1 MTTGPGAAIEPDLEA
16 EARRLLAA
24 ISERGLSMRLIG
36 GMAIKMVAGDRLDPA
51 FERPI
56 QDLDFVV
63 SKRDR
68 KDAQELLRA
77 AGYVGHE
84 QFNAL
89 NGARR
94 LLYFDLANDRQVD
107 VFVGSFQM
115 CHALPLAERL
125 DARDDTLPSADLV
138 MTKLQIVELNTK
150 DRGDL
155 FALLGSVRPGELEVD
170 RIASLAA
177 DDWGLH
183 HTFELNLGRLREG
196 LAELPVDAD
205 RKAAI
210 LTQLDAIDEAIRDV
224 PKTRRWKVR
233 ARIGE
238 RKRWYDEPEEVDRE
252 V

>member
-1 MTTGPGAAIEPDLEA
+1 MTTGPGSAIEPDLEA
-16 EARRLLAA
+16 EARRLLASIA
-24 ISERGLSMRLIG
+24 ERGLSMRLIG
-36 GMAIKMVAGDRLDPA
+36 GMGIKLVAGERLDPA

-63 SKRDR
+63 SKGDR
-68 KDAQELLRA
+68 KGAEALLSE
-77 AGYVGHE
+77 AGYVGDE

-94 LLYFDLANDRQVD
+94 LLYFDLTNDRQVD

-115 CHALPLAERL
+115 CHSLPLAERL
-125 DARDDTLPSADLV
+125 DSRADTLPCADLV
-138 MTKLQIVELNTK
+138 MTKLQIVELNAK

-155 FALLGSVRPGELEVD
+155 FALLGSAQPGELEVD
-170 RIASLAA
+170 RIAELAA

-196 LAELPVDAD
+196 LSELPVDVD

-210 LTQLDAIDEAIRDV
+210 LAQLDAIDVAIQDV

-238 RKRWYDEPEEVDRE
+238 RKRWYDEPEEVDRD